1 MFPTFAGTWIISK
14 GVLRKKAYLELLEIT
29 GISRPIHLS
38 EQILVEHFA
47 QQLEEV
53 HLYLIKGLTLEQFEQ
68 LAFPLVVIQRIQKSF
83 DDWRHSITV
92 SVCTVVESKT
102 TRGRGSWYSVRGK
115 GESALEDK

>member
-1 MFPTFAGTWIISK
+1 MYVQHTKKVS
-14 GVLRKKAYLELLEIT
+14 KAYLELLEIT

-68 LAFPLVVIQRIQKSF
+68 LAFPLVVIQCVQKSF
-83 DDWRHSITV
+83 DDWRHSITI
-92 SVCTVVESKT
+92 SVCTVVESET
-102 TRGRGSWYSVRGK
+102 TRGRGSWHSVRGK
-115 GESALEDK
+115 GESALKENILR